1 MGFEHRSEYTN
12 GSWELHPHGR
22 ARVHDNK
29 LRTHPAPTRR
39 PYNVQSTTLAPGVAW
54 CCGPSAEHKQTLF
67 STCPSSCVGLA
78 LHSCHSRTKEDD
90 TTRGR
95 VYLFQHRQ
103 RMEHLHRRTPIRMC
117 PKHLTLLLDTGPS
130 PASFCGTAKTRK
142 HSEPSLRPVYP
153 YMFDTLQHAGHCL
166 RITSTTVVQLLD
178 TPLREHPSSPPTA
191 RGRSLTRQNDP
202 PTSRAQGLG
211 ATIIPKTVH
220 VAQHSDMTPKRNI
233 RRKASD
239 SHTAPF
245 LRCI

>member
-1 MGFEHRSEYTN
+1 MPPLQRADHHTCTWCSLVLRAQRRTQTN
-12 GSWELHPHGR
+12 TIFNVPKLVRWIGGSSATAE
-22 ARVHDNK
+22 
-29 LRTHPAPTRR
+29 RR
-39 PYNVQSTTLAPGVAW
+39 
-54 CCGPSAEHKQTLF
+54 
-67 STCPSSCVGLA
+67 
-78 LHSCHSRTKEDD
+78 RM

-142 HSEPSLRPVYP
+142 HSEPSLRYVYP

-202 PTSRAQGLG
+202 PTSRAQGPG
-211 ATIIPKTVH
+211 AAILPKTVH
-220 VAQHSDMTPKRNI
+220 VVQHLDMTPKRNM
-233 RRKASD
+233 RRGASD
-239 SHTAPF
+239 
-245 LRCI
+245 